1 MFTFGPRRE
10 RRTRGPRMMTFCHMW
25 HIVFIFV
32 AMRGTRLGVH
42 VPRVAEGSARVSGHL
57 RDLMPRVA
65 SFSLIMYHAWHATIH
80 IDHHAWDRRPHQRKI
95 HTTRGIRIK

>member
-42 VPRVAEGSARVSGHL
+42 VPRVAEGSARVSGHSGF
-57 RDLMPRVA
+57 DATCGIIFIDNVPRVA
-65 SFSLIMYHAWHATIH
+65 C
-80 IDHHAWDRRPHQRKI
+80 HHPY
-95 HTTRGIRIK
+95 